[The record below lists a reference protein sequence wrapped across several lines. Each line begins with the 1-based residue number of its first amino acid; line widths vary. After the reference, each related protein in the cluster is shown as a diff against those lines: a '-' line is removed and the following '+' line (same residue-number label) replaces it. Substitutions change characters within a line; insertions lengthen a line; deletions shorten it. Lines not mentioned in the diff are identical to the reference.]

1 MTRIL
6 QITDHMGLGGIQA
19 FIMNVYRHINR
30 DKIQFDFLLH
40 HKNAVTYDDE
50 IEKLGGKIYYLPS
63 RRDGILKN
71 RKALNEFFRMHPEY
85 QIVHMHQSSLS
96 YIEPLIAAKNNG
108 IKIRIIH
115 SHSSSAPGSPIHKII
130 HSINRK
136 RIAKIATHYFS
147 CGILASEW
155 MYKGSGIE
163 DKVEIVANGIDLH
176 EYTYNEDVRRTIRKE
191 LGIKDQQLVIGHIG
205 RFNTVK
211 NHKFLIECFS
221 VFHKLNPSSLL
232 IMAGTGPLLEDM
244 NNLAFELGI
253 CDAVRFLGFRSD
265 VAQLLSAMDV
275 FVLPSLYEGF
285 PVSAVEAQASG
296 LPLIMS
302 SSISNEVVVKENVIQ
317 IPLESGVKTW
327 AKAIYSISLRRLED
341 NQILFEKGYDI
352 SNTVKYLSNLY
363 DC

>member
-1 MTRIL
+1 
-6 QITDHMGLGGIQA
+6 MGLGGIQA

-40 HKNAVTYDDE
+40 HKNVVSYDDE

-147 CGILASEW
+147 CGKLASEW

-163 DKVEIVANGIDLH
+163 DKVEIVANGIDLK
-176 EYTYNEDVRRTIRKE
+176 EYTFDESVRTKVRRE
-191 LGIKDQQLVIGHIG
+191 LGINDSQLVIGHIG
-205 RFNTVK
+205 RFNSVK
-211 NHKFLIECFS
+211 NHVFLIESFKILHDHKPFS
-221 VFHKLNPSSLL
+221 KLVL
-232 IMAGTGPLLEDM
+232 AGTGPLLDDM
-244 NNLAFELGI
+244 KKLAQSLAI
-253 CDAVRFLGFRSD
+253 SDAVVFLGFRSD
-265 VAQLLSAMDV
+265 VANLLSAMDI

-302 SSISNEVVVKENVIQ
+302 SSISKEVIVKDNVIQ
-317 IPLESGVKTW
+317 LALESGTEVW
-327 AKAIYSISLRRLED
+327 AEAIESIGLCRLNNNE
-341 NQILFEKGYDI
+341 ILFDNGFDI
-352 SNTVKYLSNLY
+352 SNTVKFLTDTYCSIN
-363 DC
+363 